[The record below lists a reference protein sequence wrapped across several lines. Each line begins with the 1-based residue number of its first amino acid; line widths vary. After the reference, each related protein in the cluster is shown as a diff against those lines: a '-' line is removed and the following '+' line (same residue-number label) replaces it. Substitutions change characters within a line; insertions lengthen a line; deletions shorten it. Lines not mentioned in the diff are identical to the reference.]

1 MSSCALL
8 LAFAHRGFV
17 SQQAV
22 SELNAQFE
30 SYVRR
35 QQIHN
40 LAVSSIAWRK
50 KHGLKL
56 LEEAQSIF
64 AAVFC

>member
-22 SELNAQFE
+22 SELNANTNPTSEDSKFTISRYRPSLGE
-30 SYVRR
+30 T
-35 QQIHN
+35 N
-40 LAVSSIAWRK
+40 T
-50 KHGLKL
+50 G
-56 LEEAQSIF
+56 
-64 AAVFC
+64 